1 MTQWFDPEPTLKGAA
16 FAQALH
22 KLGHTV
28 HVITGFPNY
37 PGGRIY
43 DGYRIRLL
51 QRETCGDVVVWRVPL
66 FPSHDSSRI
75 GRIANYLSF
84 MFAAIIAGL
93 LAPRP
98 QAIYAYHPP
107 LTVGIAA
114 VLVGGLRRV
123 PVCYDIQDLWPDT
136 LHATGMIRSKRLI
149 GLIGVVSLWTY
160 HRMTRIAVLS
170 RGFRRTLHA
179 RGIPS
184 DRVELIPNWA
194 PAELDRLVPSPPQSH
209 DGPVRVVF
217 AGNMGRAQG
226 LRYVLDAV
234 KIANLEKPIVELLLI
249 GGGIECDELGE
260 YVAAN
265 AIANVR
271 FHPQVPTESIP
282 PFLAEADV
290 LLVHL
295 LPDELFE
302 ITIPSKTQAYLAAGR
317 PIIMGVSGDAADI
330 VMEAGAGVLAAPGN
344 VASIAQAL
352 RQLAT
357 ASPEERADMGRR
369 GRRYYDRELSFKRGV
384 MQFHVMLMEMTE
396 RRKGCH

>member
-16 FAQALH
+16 FAQALQG
-22 KLGHTV
+22 LGHKV

-37 PGGRIY
+37 PGGKIY
-43 DGYRIRLL
+43 DGFRIRLL

-66 FPSHDSSRI
+66 FPSHDSSKI

-84 MFAAIIAGL
+84 MFAAVIAGL

-98 QAIYAYHPP
+98 DAIYAYHPP

-114 VLVGGLRRV
+114 AFVGWLRRA

-136 LHATGMIRSKRLI
+136 LHATGMIRSDRLI
-149 GLIGVVSLWTY
+149 GLVGWVSLWTY
-160 HRMTRIAVLS
+160 RRMTRIAVLS

-179 RGIPS
+179 RGIPAH
-184 DRVELIPNWA
+184 RLELIPNWA
-194 PAELDRLVPSPPQSH
+194 PAELDCLAPTPPQPH
-209 DGPVRVVF
+209 DGPVKVVF

-226 LRYVLDAV
+226 LRSVLDAV
-234 KIANLEKPIVELLLI
+234 KVANLEKPIVELLLV
-249 GGGIECDELGE
+249 GGGIECEGLKD

-265 AIANVR
+265 AIANIK
-271 FHPQVPTESIP
+271 FHPQVPSASIP
-282 PFLAEADV
+282 SFLAEADV

-317 PIIMGVSGDAADI
+317 PIVMGVSGDAADI
-330 VMEAGAGVLAAPGN
+330 VMEAGAGVLATPGN

-352 RQLAT
+352 RELAT
-357 ASPEERADMGRR
+357 ASPEERSDMGRR
-369 GRRYYDRELSFKRGV
+369 GRRYYDRELSFRRGV
-384 MQFHVMLMEMTE
+384 MHFHAILMEMTE
-396 RRKGCH
+396 RSQRRR